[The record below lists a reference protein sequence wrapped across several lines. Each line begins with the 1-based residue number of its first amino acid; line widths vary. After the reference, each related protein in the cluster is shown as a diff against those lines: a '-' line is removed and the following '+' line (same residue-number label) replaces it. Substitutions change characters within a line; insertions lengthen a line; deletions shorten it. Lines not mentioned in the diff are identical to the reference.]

1 MSRTTR
7 LNVAV
12 TANTAQFDRQM
23 AKVRAKMKATQQGLS
38 GGAGGALS
46 AAGIGGGFGAGAG
59 MLLRGS
65 PLFAAIGGLTMALEA
80 NRRQTEQGK
89 KDVQEMAQLALS
101 PARQQQAKFAAQLL
115 GGEERTANDLMQ
127 TRAAFDERLMDRSKR
142 RELAGL
148 GITDEMLNALNSSD
162 IGNFTESLVEIS
174 KGMSE
179 MQRLA
184 VGSALGGKAGEMFMQ
199 AGQFQAAGDISR
211 AVGAIGMEEAARA
224 VSLEQQRQADMMTNA
239 DAQGQV
245 GFFAGL
251 WDLLTGQSAKT
262 EQMQTKIAQ
271 ELERQTQLM
280 GQPTGPG
287 I

>member
-23 AKVRAKMKATQQGLS
+23 AKVRARMKQTRQGLS
-38 GGAGGALS
+38 SGAGGALS
-46 AAGIGGGFGAGAG
+46 AAGLGGGFGSGAG

-65 PLFAAIGGLTMALEA
+65 PLLAAIGGLTMALES
-80 NRRQTEQGK
+80 NKRQTEEGK

-101 PARQQQAKFAAQLL
+101 PFTQQQAKFAAQLL
-115 GGEERTANDLMQ
+115 GGEDRTATDLIQ
-127 TRAAFDERLMDRSKR
+127 TREAFDQRTMDRSKR
-142 RELAGL
+142 KELTSL

-174 KGMSE
+174 RGMNE

-184 VGSALGGKAGEMFMQ
+184 VGRALGGKAGEMFMQ
-199 AGQFQAAGDISR
+199 AGQFQAEGDISR
-211 AVGAIGMEEAARA
+211 AIGAIGVEEAARA
-224 VSLEQQRQADMMTNA
+224 TSLEQQRQEDMMTNA
-239 DAQGQV
+239 DGQGQV

-262 EQMQTKIAQ
+262 AEMQTKIAQ
-271 ELERQTQLM
+271 ELERQTAIM

>member
-23 AKVRAKMKATQQGLS
+23 AKVRAKAKAAQSQIS
-38 GGAGGALS
+38 SGAGGAFG
-46 AAGIGGGFGAGAG
+46 AAGLGGGFGAGAG

-65 PLFAAIGGLTMALEA
+65 PLLAAIGGLTMALEA
-80 NRRQTEQGK
+80 NKRQTAEGK
-89 KDVQEMAQLALS
+89 KDVQEMAQLAIS
-101 PARQQQAKFAAQLL
+101 PFSQQQAKFAAQLL
-115 GGEERTANDLMQ
+115 GGEGGTATDLIQ
-127 TRAAFDERLMDRSKR
+127 TREAFDQRTMDRSKR
-142 RELAGL
+142 KELTSL
-148 GITDEMLNALNSSD
+148 GISDEMLNALNSSD

-174 KGMSE
+174 RGMGE

-184 VGSALGGKAGEMFMQ
+184 VGRSLGGKAGEMFMQ
-199 AGQFQAAGDISR
+199 AGQFQAEGDISR
-211 AVGAIGMEEAARA
+211 AVGAIGVEEAARA
-224 VSLEQQRQADMMTNA
+224 TSLEQQRQEDMMTHA
-239 DAQGQV
+239 DGQGQV

-251 WDLLTGQSAKT
+251 WDMLTGQSAKT

-271 ELERQTQLM
+271 ELERQTALM

>member
-1 MSRTTR
+1 MSKIAGM
-7 LNVAV
+7 NVQV
-12 TANTAQFDRQM
+12 TANTKRFDDAMQR
-23 AKVRAKMKATQQGLS
+23 VRANVRRTQGQIGS
-38 GGAGGALS
+38 GAGGALS

-59 MLLRGS
+59 MMLRGS
-65 PLFAAIGGLTMALEA
+65 PLLAALGGLTMALES
-80 NRRQTEQGK
+80 NKRQTEEGK
-89 KDVQEMAQLALS
+89 KDVQEMAQLAVS
-101 PARQQQAKFAAQLL
+101 PARQQQAKFAAQLI

-127 TRAAFDERLMDRSKR
+127 TRAAFDQRIMDRSKR
-142 RELAGL
+142 RELAKL
-148 GITDEMLNALNSSD
+148 GITDEMLNALNTSD

-174 KGMSE
+174 RGMSE

-211 AVGAIGMEEAARA
+211 AVGAMGMEEAARA

-239 DAQGQV
+239 DAQGQI

-262 EQMQTKIAQ
+262 EEMQTKIAQ